1 MHQDRAVR
9 FKLVINPPIKWE
21 KGKDREATLRS
32 LTAKVNLELE
42 KIIRRAPEQYLWQHK
57 RFKELFSG

>member
-1 MHQDRAVR
+1 
-9 FKLVINPPIKWE
+9 VIGPPIEWE
-21 KGKDREATLRS
+21 KTKDREATLRS